1 MNNITLT
8 LTKTGTQEQVDAIA
22 TYHGWY
28 PASGVTS
35 ADFCLNYY
43 SEMINRDLITVL
55 LKPMVLQQE
64 ADRAAAGNA
73 LVEGLK
79 TKTTMS
85 NDAPVVVPAPVDV
98 PVTPVD
104 VPVDPV
110 V

>member
-8 LTKTGTQEQVDAIA
+8 LTKTGSQDQIDAVA
-22 TYHGWY
+22 TAHGWDVN
-28 PASGVTS
+28 SGTSS

-64 ADRAAAGNA
+64 LDRETVGNA

-79 TKTTMS
+79 TKTTQE
-85 NDAPVVVPAPVDV
+85 
-98 PVTPVD
+98 VTVI
-104 VPVDPV
+104 PVDPV
-110 V
+110 VPVV